1 MSTEQEIIRHYRAGV
16 TEAALAALDVIQKRE
31 KDYTRQCWWA
41 CDLWAAVG
49 PLGCDNKAFWDMR
62 SAYREAR
69 DGK

>member
-1 MSTEQEIIRHYRAGV
+1 MSTEQEIIRHYKAGV
-16 TEAALAALDVIQKRE
+16 TEAAVAALKMIQQWE
-31 KDYTRQCWWA
+31 PDFALQCVMV
-41 CDLWAAVG
+41 CELWNSVQ